1 MLIVDFENRAGD
13 NVFDGALEQA
23 LSIAMEGAPFIT
35 AFPRRDAA
43 GLVRDLKLGSRLD
56 ESSGRLLASREG
68 IPVIL
73 AGMIEKTGAGYRI
86 EVRAVTPE
94 KPEPLSVA
102 EATASDKAQVLGAV
116 GRVAE
121 RIRAALGD
129 TTTLAG
135 AQAETFTTVSLEAV
149 RAYTV
154 AQDLSVKNKD
164 AEAVVQYQEA
174 LRHDPE
180 FGRAYSG
187 LARESPSPRPAR
199 GSAEELG

>member
-1 MLIVDFENRAGD
+1 M
-13 NVFDGALEQA
+13 
-23 LSIAMEGAPFIT
+23 
-35 AFPRRDAA
+35 
-43 GLVRDLKLGSRLD
+43 RDLKLGSHLD
-56 ESSGRLLASREG
+56 EAHGRLLASREG

-73 AGMIEKTGAGYRI
+73 AGHIEKLPRDTEI
-86 EVRAVTPE
+86 EVRAVTPG
-94 KPEPLSVA
+94 KTEPLSMA

-129 TTTLAG
+129 TTLGG
-135 AQAETFTTVSLEAV
+135 AQAETFTTASLEAV

-154 AQDLSVKNKD
+154 AQDLSVKNRD

-187 LARESPSPRPAR
+187 LAASFLRLGRREDAQKY
-199 GSAEELG
+199 LG